1 MIRTYVRMIQKVPA
15 EIFGYATNKLPTR
28 LDTIP
33 TTTTTS
39 DDDDDQQQSYKE
51 LLTTSAT

>member
-1 MIRTYVRMIQKVPA
+1 MIQKVPA